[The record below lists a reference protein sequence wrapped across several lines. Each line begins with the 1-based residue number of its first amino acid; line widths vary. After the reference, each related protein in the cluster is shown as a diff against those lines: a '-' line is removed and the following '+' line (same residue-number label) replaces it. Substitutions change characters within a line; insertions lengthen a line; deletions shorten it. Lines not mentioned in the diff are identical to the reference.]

1 MPKFPHFTQLDMMDC
16 GPTSLRIVLAHYGKH
31 YSPKTL
37 REMTYKTNEG
47 VSLLSISEA
56 AEKLGLRTRGV
67 RINFA
72 AL

>member
-1 MPKFPHFTQLDMMDC
+1 
-16 GPTSLRIVLAHYGKH
+16 
-31 YSPKTL
+31 
-37 REMTYKTNEG
+37 MTYKTNEG